1 MDCCGNYKLP
11 EGYDPLSEPDP
22 DFSSKY
28 LFAFI
33 VDRDSGGFFSSAD
46 TRAEKA
52 EAHVADMIAKIKKA
66 HLECF
71 AYDAATGN
79 EIVILVGVK
88 YNSPSWGA
96 SLLAGTG
103 INVADKP
110 ISSMHAY
117 ADVNSKDSIVLQ
129 NSCEL
134 KLN

>member
-1 MDCCGNYKLP
+1 MDCCGNIKLP
-11 EGYDPLSEPDP
+11 EDYDPLSEPDP
-22 DFSSKY
+22 NFSSKY

-33 VDRDSGGFFSSAD
+33 VDKDAGGFFSSAE
-46 TRAEKA
+46 TKAKKA
-52 EAHVADMIAKIKKA
+52 EEYVADLLAKMKKA

-88 YNSPSWGA
+88 YHCPSWGA

-117 ADVNSKDSIVLQ
+117 ADHLSKDFCFENKSYF
-129 NSCEL
+129 
-134 KLN
+134 LN